1 MKSFTEYIAK
11 ELGLADP
18 KGEYP
23 NICEGTDR
31 YAMYKV
37 GPVLSVS
44 VSHQMTKEK
53 DSQWLL

>member
-1 MKSFTEYIAK
+1 MKSFIEYIAK
-11 ELGLADP
+11 ELGQEDP

-31 YAMYKV
+31 YVMYKV

-44 VSHQMTKEK
+44 VSHQMSKEK
-53 DSQWLL
+53 DSEI